1 MLARGVAGY
10 VSCAFDP
17 IASAKRVVAEAA
29 TLAREIAIFFER
41 DCTILRYRQD
51 LWGMDE
57 SSVEQQKAEGNIWI
71 YMLTVVAQRNAIV
84 RNLFLVKERAGRE
97 A

>member
-29 TLAREIAIFFER
+29 TLAREITIFFER
-41 DCTILRYRQD
+41 DCTILRYKQALRD
-51 LWGMDE
+51 MDE
-57 SSVEQQKAEGNIWI
+57 SAVEQQKVEGDIRI
-71 YMLTVVAQRNAIV
+71 YMLTVAA
-84 RNLFLVKERAGRE
+84 
-97 A
+97 